1 MLRHAGARCCTVTVT
16 PTQEAGDGQQ
26 AVDLVRALGPDV
38 VLMDVDMPGMDGITA
53 TELICARQEPAPR
66 ILMVTTFGRPGFLRR
81 ALRAARAGGTA
92 ADVAREV
99 QVSEGTVRTTSRPA
113 IGKMG
118 ARTRADA
125 VPTADEN
132 GWL

>member
-1 MLRHAGARCCTVTVT
+1 M
-16 PTQEAGDGQQ
+16 
-26 AVDLVRALGPDV
+26 
-38 VLMDVDMPGMDGITA
+38 
-53 TELICARQEPAPR
+53 
-66 ILMVTTFGRPGFLRR
+66 TFGRPGFLRR

-99 QVSEGTVRTTSRPA
+99 QLSEGTVRTTSRPA

-125 VPTADEN
+125 VRIADEN

>member
-1 MLRHAGARCCTVTVT
+1 MCCDAGARCCTVTVT
-16 PTQEAGDGQQ
+16 PTQVTVTADGSGAPGVDGHGMRGLRERAEAAGGS
-26 AVDLVRALGPDV
+26 VVRSARTGHGST
-38 VLMDVDMPGMDGITA
+38 LM
-53 TELICARQEPAPR
+53 
-66 ILMVTTFGRPGFLRR
+66 TFGRPGFLRR

-99 QVSEGTVRTTSRPA
+99 QLSEGTVRTTSRPA

-125 VPTADEN
+125 VRIADEN